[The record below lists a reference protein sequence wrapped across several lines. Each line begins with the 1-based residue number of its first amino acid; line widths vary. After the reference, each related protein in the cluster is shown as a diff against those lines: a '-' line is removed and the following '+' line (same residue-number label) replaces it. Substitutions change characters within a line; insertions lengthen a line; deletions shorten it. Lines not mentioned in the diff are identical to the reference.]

1 VSLTCLLIADDLTG
15 ACDAAVAFAA
25 RGHVTLARLDLEGD
39 ASGLDVLA
47 VTTES
52 RALPAEA
59 LRGVF
64 ERTARALAGA
74 ESRILFKKIDS
85 TLRGNVGME
94 VALAAE
100 AFACDAAIVTPAFP
114 AMSRIVEAGRLRVA
128 GANFEPIDMAA
139 FWRAQG
145 IECAH
150 VSPEGLNAALASGAR
165 FVSVDAVSDADLDAI
180 VRCGLGSTRRI
191 LWAGSAGLASALARI
206 SHTLP
211 SEVAR
216 ALLPV
221 VSRLISAHVRD
232 SDKVS
237 QASVGM
243 GARAT
248 SGSEPHTAPA
258 VLFCLGSDH
267 PVTLEQERNLIAA
280 RGALALD
287 ALTAAPECIPAT
299 LASGRHVAL
308 RIPYGRVG
316 VERARRLFHGLNGA
330 LMLTGGDTASLACR
344 ALGATGIQ
352 LHHEV
357 APGIPRGAIVGGPFD
372 GAPVVTKSGG
382 FGAPDALIRIAD
394 YFTWPPG

>member
-1 VSLTCLLIADDLTG
+1 MSLTCLLIADDLTG

-25 RGHVTLARLDLEGD
+25 RGHVTSARLDPEGG
-39 ASGLDVLA
+39 AGGLDVLA

-52 RALPAEA
+52 RALPAAA

-64 ERTARALAGA
+64 ERTARALAGV
-74 ESRILFKKIDS
+74 ESRIIFKKIDS
-85 TLRGNVGME
+85 TLRGNVRME
-94 VALAAE
+94 VELAAE
-100 AFACDAAIVTPAFP
+100 VLSCEVAIVTPAFP
-114 AMSRIVEAGRLRVA
+114 AMNRIVEKGWLRVP
-128 GANFEPIDMAA
+128 GSSFEPIEMRV

-145 IECAH
+145 LVKIVH
-150 VSPEGLNAALASGAR
+150 VRPRLVKAVLASDIR
-165 FVSVDAVSDADLDAI
+165 LISVDAVSDADLDAI
-180 VRCGLGSTRRI
+180 VQGGLVSPRRV
-191 LWAGSAGLASALARI
+191 LWAGSAGLASALARA
-206 SHTLP
+206 LP
-211 SEVAR
+211 G
-216 ALLPV
+216 P
-221 VSRLISAHVRD
+221 
-232 SDKVS
+232 
-237 QASVGM
+237 G
-243 GARAT
+243 
-248 SGSEPHTAPA
+248 PHTGAAQPVPA

-267 PVTLEQERNLIAA
+267 AVTLDQERNLIAA

-287 ALTAAPECIPAT
+287 GLTAEPECIAAT
-299 LASGRHVAL
+299 LAGGRHVVL

-316 VERARRLFHGLNGA
+316 VARARQLFGGLSGA

-357 APGIPRGAIVGGPFD
+357 APGIPRGTIMGGPFQ

>member
-1 VSLTCLLIADDLTG
+1 VSLACLLIADDLTG

-25 RGHVTLARLDLEGD
+25 RGYVTAARLEPEGGAD
-39 ASGLDVLA
+39 GLDVLA

-52 RALPAEA
+52 RALPAAE

-64 ERTARALAGA
+64 ERTGRALAGVD
-74 ESRILFKKIDS
+74 SPIVFKKIDS

-114 AMSRIVEAGRLRVA
+114 AMNRMVESGCLRVD
-128 GANFEPIDMAA
+128 GAEFAPIEMAA

-145 IECAH
+145 LACAH
-150 VSPEGLNAALASGAR
+150 VSPQCLEAALESGAR
-165 FVSVDAVSDADLDAI
+165 FVSVDAASDADLDGM
-180 VRCGLGSTRRI
+180 VRCGLGSGRRI
-191 LWAGSAGLASALARI
+191 LWAGSAGLASALARA
-206 SHTLP
+206 SGAPPANVTETGRPKHAPP
-211 SEVAR
+211 SSVVGH
-216 ALLPV
+216 ALACPCP
-221 VSRLISAHVRD
+221 SGPNPDPHRSA
-232 SDKVS
+232 
-237 QASVGM
+237 M
-243 GARAT
+243 
-248 SGSEPHTAPA
+248 P

-267 PVTLEQERNLIAA
+267 SVTLEQERNLIAA

-287 ALTAAPECIPAT
+287 ALTAAPERIAAT

-308 RIPYGRVG
+308 RVPYGRVSL
-316 VERARRLFHGLNGA
+316 ERARQLLHGLSGA
-330 LMLTGGDTASLACR
+330 WMLTGGDTASLVCR
-344 ALGATGIQ
+344 ALGATEIH

-357 APGIPRGAIVGGPFD
+357 APGIPRGAIAGGPFH

-394 YFTWPPG
+394 YFTCPPR

>member
-15 ACDAAVAFAA
+15 ACDAAVPFAA
-25 RGHVTLARLDLEGD
+25 RGHATAARLGFDGD
-39 ASGLDVLA
+39 ADGLDVLA

-52 RALPAEA
+52 RALPAAE

-64 ERTARALAGA
+64 ERTARALAGV

-114 AMSRIVEAGRLRVA
+114 AMNRIVEAGRLRVA
-128 GANFEPIDMAA
+128 GAQFAPIEMAA

-145 IECAH
+145 LACHH
-150 VSPEGLNAALASGAR
+150 VSPEGLDAALASGAR
-165 FVSVDAVSDADLDAI
+165 FVSVDAASDADLDAI
-180 VRCGLGSTRRI
+180 VRRGLGSARRI
-191 LWAGSAGLASALARI
+191 LWAGSAGLASALARVGQA
-206 SHTLP
+206 SWPALP
-211 SEVAR
+211 KAGQEACPTNAR
-216 ALLPV
+216 AMP
-221 VSRLISAHVRD
+221 
-232 SDKVS
+232 
-237 QASVGM
+237 
-243 GARAT
+243 
-248 SGSEPHTAPA
+248 

-267 PVTLEQERNLIAA
+267 AVTLEQERNLIAA

-287 ALTAAPECIPAT
+287 ALTAAPERIAAALT
-299 LASGRHVAL
+299 GGRHVAL

-316 VERARRLFHGLNGA
+316 LERARQLFHGLCGA
-330 LMLTGGDTASLACR
+330 WMLTGGDTASLVCR
-344 ALGATGIQ
+344 ALEAAGIQ

-357 APGIPRGAIVGGPFD
+357 APGIPRGAIVGGPFH

-394 YFTWPPG
+394 YFTCPLG

>member
-15 ACDAAVAFAA
+15 ACDAAVPFAA
-25 RGHVTLARLDLEGD
+25 RGYVTAARLHPEGG
-39 ASGLDVLA
+39 AGGLDVLA

-52 RALPAEA
+52 RALAAAE

-64 ERTARALAGA
+64 ERTGRALAGV
-74 ESRILFKKIDS
+74 ESRIIFKKIDS

-114 AMSRIVEAGRLRVA
+114 AMNRIVEAGRLRVD
-128 GANFEPIDMAA
+128 GAEFAPIEMAA

-145 IECAH
+145 LECAH
-150 VSPEGLNAALASGAR
+150 VSPQGLHAALELGAR
-165 FVSVDAVSDADLDAI
+165 FVSVDAASDADLDGI
-180 VRCGLGSTRRI
+180 VRCGLGSGRRI
-191 LWAGSAGLASALARI
+191 LWAGSAGLASALARVGQ
-206 SHTLP
+206 SSWPALQ
-211 SEVAR
+211 EAGQEAR
-216 ALLPV
+216 P
-221 VSRLISAHVRD
+221 
-232 SDKVS
+232 
-237 QASVGM
+237 
-243 GARAT
+243 T
-248 SGSEPHTAPA
+248 A

-280 RGALALD
+280 RGALAFD
-287 ALTAAPECIPAT
+287 ALTAAPERIAAT
-299 LASGRHVAL
+299 LAGGRHVAL

-316 VERARRLFHGLNGA
+316 VERARQLLHGVSGA
-330 LMLTGGDTASLACR
+330 WMLTGGDTASLVCR
-344 ALGATGIQ
+344 ALGATGIR

-357 APGIPRGAIVGGPFD
+357 APGIPRGAIGGGPLD

-394 YFTWPPG
+394 YFTCQPR